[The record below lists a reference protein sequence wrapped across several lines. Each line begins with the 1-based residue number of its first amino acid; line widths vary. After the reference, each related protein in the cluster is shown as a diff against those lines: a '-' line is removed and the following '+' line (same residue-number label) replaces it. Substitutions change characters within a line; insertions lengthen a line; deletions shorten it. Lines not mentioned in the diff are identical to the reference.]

1 MVIVISFN
9 YGDVNKVSNNFSNSK
24 YSYAG
29 LYSTIF
35 LTIILI

>member
-1 MVIVISFN
+1 MEIVISSN

-29 LYSTIF
+29 LYITF
-35 LTIILI
+35 FQTIILN